1 MICSGI
7 ELPAKFTHICN
18 SSCRH
23 RDGRYIELF
32 GLEISEAFVTNIIV
46 GQLAEHISGM
56 GAPESDTACPRR
68 NISHRNLFPFADMI
82 AQMDQVSMPICTDE
96 KLFFTDSCHGN
107 IRVHISVGIQHQRE
121 RHRTWSFRYLIGCET
136 LK

>member
-1 MICSGI
+1 
-7 ELPAKFTHICN
+7 
-18 SSCRH
+18 RV
-23 RDGRYIELF
+23 LF
-32 GLEISEAFVTNIIV
+32 RSIIV

-96 KLFFTDSCHGN
+96 KLFFTDACHGN
-107 IRVHISVGIQHQRE
+107 IREHTSVGIQHQRE
-121 RHRTWSFRYLIGCET
+121 RHRTWSFRYLIGFET
-136 LK
+136 LKLCRSLVALNPVLFNRRHVLNVHSITNTSYITHL